1 MIDKKMLIPLFME
14 DVAFDGNIFDIIEK
28 IESFGYYIKT
38 NTLFYKQQR
47 KTVKK
52 YYCAVLKE
60 TPNGD
65 SVYILE
71 YFSDKSMKHCIKK
84 TIKKF
89 IKLHFEEEKSHNT
102 MSFSLNRSFNLNKS
116 NNEVYS

>member
-1 MIDKKMLIPLFME
+1 ME
-14 DVAFDGNIFDIIEK
+14 DVAFDGNVFDIIKK
-28 IESFGYYIKT
+28 IESLGYFIRT
-38 NTLFYKQQR
+38 NTVFYKQHD
-47 KTVKK
+47 KFIKK

-60 TPNGD
+60 NNND
-65 SVYILE
+65 SSIYITE
-71 YFSDKSMKHCIKK
+71 HFSSKSMKHCIKK